1 MSVAVPSLCRLPWL
15 PMSFR
20 RLDLDALWLSDLQ
33 VSEGAV
39 RVWGVRVWGVR
50 LWGGMVSEGVEC

>member
-1 MSVAVPSLCRLPWL
+1 MCCRVSSGYVSGGPSLFRLLWL

-33 VSEGAV
+33 VSEGTV
-39 RVWGVRVWGVR
+39 RVWGV
-50 LWGGMVSEGVEC
+50 MVSEGRVC

>member
-1 MSVAVPSLCRLPWL
+1 MSVVVPSLFRLLWL

-33 VSEGAV
+33 VSEGTV
-39 RVWGVRVWGVR
+39 RVWGVMVSEGTVRVWGV
-50 LWGGMVSEGVEC
+50 MVS

>member
-1 MSVAVPSLCRLPWL
+1 MSVVVPSLFRLLWL

-33 VSEGAV
+33 VSEGTV
-39 RVWGVRVWGVR
+39 RVWGV
-50 LWGGMVSEGVEC
+50 MVS

>member
-39 RVWGVRVWGVR
+39 RVWGVR